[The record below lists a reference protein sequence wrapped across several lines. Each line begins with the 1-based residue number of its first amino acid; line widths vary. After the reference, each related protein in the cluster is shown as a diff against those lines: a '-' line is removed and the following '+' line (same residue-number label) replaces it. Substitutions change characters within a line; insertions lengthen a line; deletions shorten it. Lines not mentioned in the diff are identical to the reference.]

1 MGIFIGMKSFLILC
15 ISLLLVSCST
25 VRPTK
30 QVDTSQNSIDK
41 QTKKIDEAFDQIVKN
56 ESSKRIQSSVLSQGI
71 QYSLLQVT
79 NPPIQVETAKTLNE
93 RVISIVGTPHID
105 EIKRIKVTVDLLNSQ
120 LEEER
125 KKGLSLLSQRD
136 DAIIKLQRQKE
147 DLKTLYDDELW
158 KMTKEAERVA
168 KESDAKQATLD
179 SMGGM
184 FGLNAVIWGL
194 KRFFFSA
201 LTFIVIFG
209 VIFLVL
215 RVLATVNPAA
225 AAAFAIFN
233 MIGST
238 ILGLIKVLT
247 PKAFEMA
254 NFTPSKETGM
264 YKSTL
269 MKIVD
274 VIQDYKIEQK
284 KNPNKPIS
292 IDVVLNTLKADMD
305 QHEKDLID
313 DLLVDLNW
321 KK

>member
-1 MGIFIGMKSFLILC
+1 MKSFLILC